1 MLSGLKSVDVQ
12 DPVEVIQAALDSNN
26 NEDPVIVEEN
36 KQSGTNNGEAMVEDP
51 GVVGVKKTKGEH
63 ILWLTIKF
71 SVKIFFFS
79 FF

>member
-51 GVVGVKKTKGEH
+51 GSWSEKD
-63 ILWLTIKF
+63 
-71 SVKIFFFS
+71 
-79 FF
+79 